1 MTATPTPTNWRAG
14 IEGCLLVGL
23 GTMLLRKTWDGQLPL
38 YIHPRYVP
46 LVLLTALAVLL
57 IGGARLL
64 ETGAAPAGP
73 PARRGGAYA
82 LLLAPLL
89 LGVLIPAR
97 PAGSALLDPR
107 QLNTAG
113 RGYRGANLLI
123 GADSRTWTLYD
134 WMFARYTLAPDD
146 LRGRPVDLVGFV
158 YHAPGQPADEFSVTR
173 YAVACCVADR
183 SALTMAVRWPGAAAL
198 PDDRWVR
205 VSGAVDLRP
214 AQGPP
219 ELVVADAQV
228 QPVPQPEQPY
238 LYP

>member
-1 MTATPTPTNWRAG
+1 MTNAPTPTNWQAG
-14 IEGCLLVGL
+14 IEGCLLIGM
-23 GTMLLRKTWDGQLPL
+23 GTLLARKTWDGQLPL

-46 LVLLTALAVLL
+46 LVLASALAVLL
-57 IGGARLL
+57 IGAARLL
-64 ETGAAPAGP
+64 QVGAAPQGR
-73 PARRGGAYA
+73 PAPRGGVYA

-113 RGYRGANLLI
+113 RGYRGANLLVA
-123 GADSRTWTLYD
+123 ADSRRWTLYD
-134 WMFARYTLAPDD
+134 WMFARFTLAPED

-158 YHAPGQPADEFSVTR
+158 YHAPGQPADEFFVTR

-183 SALTMAVRWPGAAAL
+183 TSLSLAVRWPQAAGL
-198 PDDRWVR
+198 PNDRWVR
-205 VSGAVDLRP
+205 VSGSVALRP

-228 QPVPQPEQPY
+228 APVPQPDEPY